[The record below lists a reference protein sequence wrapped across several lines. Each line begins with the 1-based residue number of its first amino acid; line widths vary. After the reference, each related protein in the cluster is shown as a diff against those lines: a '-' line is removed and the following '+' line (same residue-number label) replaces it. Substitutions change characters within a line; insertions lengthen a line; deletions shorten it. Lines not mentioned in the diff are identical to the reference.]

1 MRRKMASRKNNF
13 RQQNE
18 VQIKSVMFKLSD
30 IPIKTERLTIINTR
44 NSGEQGF
51 MILNICI
58 VLKKDRAV

>member
-1 MRRKMASRKNNF
+1 
-13 RQQNE
+13 
-18 VQIKSVMFKLSD
+18 MFKLSD